1 MSVSQCDSQLVLQSV
16 SVAVSHRNSVIV
28 VVKVLSGVSD
38 CDSGC
43 QSVIF
48 SSTLSQYDNAS
59 VSAIETVIVSQQA
72 VSVSVPSVRPTW

>member
-1 MSVSQCDSQLVLQSV
+1 
-16 SVAVSHRNSVIV
+16 VAVSHRNSVIV

-43 QSVIF
+43 QSVIA
-48 SSTLSQYDNAS
+48 SVTLSQYDNAS
-59 VSAIETVIVSQQA
+59 VSAIVIVIAIVSQQA